1 MAYRTVYSKSMK
13 TYADPKNDPLWKETY
28 SLVEYMYGKQ
38 EEITAKSPDERWIT
52 ASKIRT
58 LANDVMFYVSLA
70 VGSSLSYTAEYEW
83 NSARKN
89 LFTLQAEYVFAGKQG
104 FLETDNAIVGQI
116 DTLMQKMSDRLQEAQ
131 QAIKGK
137 DREDLKPWLEKHKLW
152 KEMQEK

>member
-1 MAYRTVYSKSMK
+1 MGSGRLKDRVGQEIITAQQSTRGRAGGMAGRTVYSKSMK
-13 TYADPKNDPLWKETY
+13 TYTDPKNDPLWKETY
-28 SLVEYMYGKQ
+28 SIAEYMYGRQ

-89 LFTLQAEYVFAGKQG
+89 LW
-104 FLETDNAIVGQI
+104 
-116 DTLMQKMSDRLQEAQ
+116 RLYHDS
-131 QAIKGK
+131 K
-137 DREDLKPWLEKHKLW
+137 
-152 KEMQEK
+152 